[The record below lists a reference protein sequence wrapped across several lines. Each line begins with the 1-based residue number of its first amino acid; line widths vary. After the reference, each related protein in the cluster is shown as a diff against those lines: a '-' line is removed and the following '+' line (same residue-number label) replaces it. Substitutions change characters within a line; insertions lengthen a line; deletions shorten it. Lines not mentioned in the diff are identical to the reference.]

1 MGQGPLSNP
10 ELVRAIA
17 ETTPVQVNVKADGK
31 NVCGKYDI
39 TKPCNFVFAAVDGKK
54 IETYEGEKEARPMAQ
69 RIYEILKKYP
79 RDLPWEASLESA
91 LEKAAK
97 EERRVALMFVG
108 KTPAQVPLILDDSLE
123 GLRGRLLFVKIVY
136 DRKSADVEKYAVKA
150 ADTLVV
156 LDASGAEKARIAGK
170 KPVKTLK
177 KELEAALSQ
186 QP

>member
-31 NVCGKYDI
+31 NVCGTNDI
-39 TKPCNFVFAAVDGKK
+39 AKPCNFVFADVAGKK

-69 RIYEILKKYP
+69 RIYEIAKKYP
-79 RDLPWEASLESA
+79 RDLPWETSLEAA
-91 LEKAAK
+91 LERAAK

-108 KTPAQVPLILDDSLE
+108 KTPAQVPLLLDDALE
-123 GLRGRLLFVKIVY
+123 DLRGKFLFVKVVY
-136 DRKSADVEKYAVKA
+136 DKKSPEVEKYAVKA
-150 ADTLVV
+150 ADTMVI
-156 LDASGAEKARIAGK
+156 LDAEGAEKARIAGK

-177 KELEAALSQ
+177 KELEAALSRK
-186 QP
+186 P